1 MGGLN
6 ILAVPA
12 KKEKMKPLGYLII
25 SIFIISGL
33 GAAWYLRG
41 CEPPS
46 SRDSQASSQPR
57 FSLEQ
62 YLNAVYARDYS
73 TAYQWISAQDH
84 RVKSREQYLRENPS
98 FSGAALRLLSALA
111 RQMEIKDVHSSYHGK
126 NTTLRFKLRLPDA
139 SDPTLLRIFMDFDL
153 DRLGALTDEQSQT
166 IEQQIKTLTN
176 KNRLPMLQGEEQWE
190 LVKEADGWRV
200 FLNWAG
206 ATRVIFKAK
215 VMEGLPWSFQPLQGH
230 ISAKPGETLQAI
242 YKTKNL
248 SDKPITAKARH
259 IDEPKGMASK
269 HLEIVQCFCFIQQ
282 TLAPGEEKEFPLV
295 FRVDWNVPEEL
306 KEFRVTYE
314 FFPIDKFPEN
324 KR

>member
-1 MGGLN
+1 MGRLN

-25 SIFIISGL
+25 SVIIFSGL

-46 SRDSQASSQPR
+46 SPDSQASSQPR

-73 TAYQWISAQDH
+73 AAYQWISAEDQ

-98 FSGAALRLLSALA
+98 FSGAALRLISSLA
-111 RQMEIKDVHSSYHGK
+111 RQMEIMDVRSSSHGK
-126 NTTLRFKLRLPDA
+126 KTTLRFNLRLPDA
-139 SDPTLLRIFMDFDL
+139 SDPTLQKIFMEFDL
-153 DRLGALTDEQSQT
+153 DRLGALTDEQSQA
-166 IEQQIKTLTN
+166 IEEQLNILTN
-176 KNRLPMLQGEEQWE
+176 KNKLPMLEGEEEWK
-190 LVKEADGWRV
+190 LVKEAAGWRV

-206 ATRVIFKAK
+206 ATRVLFAAK
-215 VMEGLPWSFQPLQGH
+215 VMEGLPWSFEPVQDQV
-230 ISAKPGETLQAI
+230 SAKPGETLQAI
-242 YKTKNL
+242 YKAKNL

-259 IDEPKGMASK
+259 IDEPKGLASK

-295 FRVDWNVPEEL
+295 FRVNWNVPEEL

-324 KR
+324 